1 MPTPRRGEVAGGGG
15 EARGRPSS
23 LAAAREE
30 RKERAGER
38 KGPRGGR
45 VEGRAGTGP
54 RRRPGAALCK
64 AVNRFLALY
73 APHSQEQTK
82 GGKEAVGRAEM
93 RGFLSSALRARQRS
107 ASGFGERRAQK
118 IHATGL
124 RTGQEQ
130 NTWDGKAGTTTSGA
144 NFGGIGSERSGAQ
157 DPGSFAAAPG
167 PPRDPVA
174 GRPPRSRHCG
184 VRCLHSRRLAARFRL
199 FLSVSAGGS
208 RGGSRAP
215 SFPEVSPPRPSPLP
229 APPTLSG
236 GSPQRS
242 VVGSKS
248 LLGGS
253 EPLSRGASAT
263 RSGPTRPGG
272 PKRGNFPGPLGV
284 PRQTPA
290 CARGPPRTRA
300 EVC

>member
-1 MPTPRRGEVAGGGG
+1 M
-15 EARGRPSS
+15 
-23 LAAAREE
+23 
-30 RKERAGER
+30 
-38 KGPRGGR
+38 
-45 VEGRAGTGP
+45 
-54 RRRPGAALCK
+54 
-64 AVNRFLALY
+64 
-73 APHSQEQTK
+73 
-82 GGKEAVGRAEM
+82 GRAET

-107 ASGFGERRAQK
+107 AGGFGERRAEK

-144 NFGGIGSERSGAQ
+144 SFGGIGSERSGAQ
-157 DPGSFAAAPG
+157 DPRSFAAAPG

-174 GRPPRSRHCG
+174 PPPPAQPALRG
-184 VRCLHSRRLAARFRL
+184 
-199 FLSVSAGGS
+199 SVSALAASGGAFPFFFF
-208 RGGSRAP
+208 RFGGRVPRGSRAP
-215 SFPEVSPPRPSPLP
+215 SFPEVSPPRPSPS
-229 APPTLSG
+229 PPRRRSRAG
-236 GSPQRS
+236 ARS

-272 PKRGNFPGPLGV
+272 PKRGDFPGPLGV
-284 PRQTPA
+284 PRQTPPR
-290 CARGPPRTRA
+290 ARGPPRTRA